1 MYSVLCPEKLENK
14 VSYQSNT
21 EGVRDMWHILQLLR
35 EVWMKIGLEKLES
48 HKGVVVRALLDSST
62 TRLFMDNQFAKRKG
76 FKLEKLKNLLLVR
89 NMDGTINV
97 EGAIMHQ
104 VECNIFFKRH
114 MKRVRMDICNLGKT
128 EVILSIPWL
137 ACIIASPKR
146 LWICVNISKKPL
158 QVART
163 TLRLLFLLH
172 EPV

>member
-1 MYSVLCPEKLENK
+1 VSSWLAFSNIYSVLCPEKLENK

-137 ACIIASPKR
+137 ACYR
-146 LWICVNISKKPL
+146 GTVNVLSGHP
-158 QVART
+158 R
-163 TLRLLFLLH
+163 
-172 EPV
+172 